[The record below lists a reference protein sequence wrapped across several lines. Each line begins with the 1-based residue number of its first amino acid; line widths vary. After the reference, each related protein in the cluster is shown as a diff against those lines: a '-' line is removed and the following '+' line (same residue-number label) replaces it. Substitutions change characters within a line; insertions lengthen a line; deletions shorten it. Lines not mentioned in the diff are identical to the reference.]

1 MKDVYTKLLHTSGYR
16 VTPQRLAILQILQ
29 EPGRHLTPLEIYQ
42 EAQRTIPGLTEA
54 TVYRTLNF
62 LSEQGLILAA
72 HIGSGQLVYESAEHS
87 HHHLICRKC
96 GNNHP
101 IEHDLLKPLY
111 EQFLKST
118 GYQIDTIHATFFG
131 LCPSC
136 QINKPTQLNLEDN

>member
-1 MKDVYTKLLHTSGYR
+1 MKDIYTKILHARGCR

-72 HIGSGQLVYESAEHS
+72 HVGSGQLVYESAEHA

-96 GNNHP
+96 GDNQP

-111 EQFLKST
+111 QQFQEIT

-131 LCPSC
+131 LCPDC
-136 QINKPTQLNLEDN
+136 QKTNPTSDNL